1 MERTTSDRFEGRS
14 RTVPDTSPR
23 SANLRRSA
31 ALAVATVLVVLA
43 ALVAVLVHRARS
55 GPDVAC
61 PFDRHLV
68 PACGALLGV
77 EPPEPSS
84 AGLDAAEESLGHPAG
99 LVYSFHDIDD
109 VVPSAFDRQVV
120 ASGRVLHVDID
131 SRDYSDP
138 DPTTVPW
145 AAVASGAYDQDLERT
160 ARGIAS
166 LHAPVF
172 VTFDH
177 EPDQPA
183 RAAVGTPAEFVAAW
197 RHVHDLFVQQGATN
211 AVWVWV
217 VMALPQT
224 YAATP
229 SFWPGDAY
237 VDWVSWD
244 SYDEAG
250 CRDGGADPAKRQ
262 SFRTATM
269 GYLTWLRAHPG
280 SGIDLGKPMM
290 ISETGTV
297 VRPANGSPTW
307 YDEVPDLLRAEPGIK
322 AVTVWDHTGSDPAC
336 DFRLSLSPTL
346 ARSAA
351 RAAADPWFAG
361 HVALRSP

>member
-1 MERTTSDRFEGRS
+1 VQG
-14 RTVPDTSPR
+14 TSPR
-23 SANLRRSA
+23 SANLRRSTVI
-31 ALAVATVLVVLA
+31 AVAVVLA
-43 ALVAVLVHRARS
+43 VVAALVVSRAVDRTGPTRAL
-55 GPDVAC
+55 AC
-61 PFDRHLV
+61 PLDRHLV

-77 EPPEPSS
+77 EPPGPSTS
-84 AGLDAAEESLGHPAG
+84 GLAGAEASLGRTVD
-99 LVYSFHDIDD
+99 LVYSFHDIND
-109 VVPSAFDRQVV
+109 VVPSPFDREVV

-131 SRDYSDP
+131 SRDYENS
-138 DPTTVPW
+138 DPTTVHW
-145 AAVASGAYDQDLERT
+145 AAVAAGDYDSDLEQM

-166 LHAPVF
+166 LHVPVF

-183 RAAVGTPAEFVAAW
+183 RSAVGTPAEFVAAW
-197 RHVHDLFVQQGATN
+197 RHVHDLFIEQGATN

-229 SFWPGDAY
+229 AFWPGAAY

-244 SYDEAG
+244 SYDEAA
-250 CRDGGADPAKRQ
+250 CRDGGPDPARFQ
-262 SFRTATM
+262 TFRTATL
-269 GYLTWLRAHPG
+269 GYLSWLRSQGGAT
-280 SGIDLGKPMM
+280 GIDLDKPMM

-297 VRPANGSPTW
+297 VIPGPDALADTW
-307 YDEVPDLLRAEPGIK
+307 YDEVPAVLRREPGIK

-336 DFRLSLSPTL
+336 DFRLTQSPAL

-361 HVALRSP
+361 HVTVR